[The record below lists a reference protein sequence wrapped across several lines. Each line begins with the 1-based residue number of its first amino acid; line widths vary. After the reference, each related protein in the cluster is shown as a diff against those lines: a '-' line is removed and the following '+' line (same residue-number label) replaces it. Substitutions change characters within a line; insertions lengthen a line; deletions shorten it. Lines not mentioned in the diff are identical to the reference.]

1 MESWRKNEF
10 FFWLVAAV
18 VALLFLL
25 AVLRY
30 EKYDRAREQRT
41 LSSFMAGDPREG
53 GRVFSDKGCVRCHA
67 IGGVGG
73 TEAAGKAGDL
83 GKVPE
88 GNLSLNELATAMWN
102 HAPEMWKGMQEKQ
115 FDYPRMTEE
124 QVTNLFAFLY
134 TIRYVDE
141 SGDSERGRAL
151 FASKGCIQ
159 CHALQGRGGRLGPDL
174 AQASYLGVPILWAQ
188 EMWNHAPRMEALIRE
203 KNLAWPKF
211 RDTEMIDL
219 LGYVRSLNT
228 GLRRGFE
235 VLPANPDRGRELFRQ
250 KGCIACH
257 AVDGEGGTLGPD
269 LGRERKLP
277 RTLTQAAGWMWNH
290 SPEMWRTMQTRGL
303 ERPQFEGREMADLLA
318 YLFSIHYF
326 DEPGDPEGGKQ
337 VFRSKGCATCHGDYG
352 RGGKGGPNIQQLKGK
367 FSPVRMAYTMWQH
380 GPEMYARAQRRNIP
394 WPKFRGSEMADLV
407 AFLNSQ

>member
-18 VALLFLL
+18 VALLLL
-25 AVLRY
+25 LGALRY

-88 GNLSLNELATAMWN
+88 GNLSLNELPTAMWN

-141 SGDSERGRAL
+141 SGDGERGRAL

-159 CHALQGRGGRLGPDL
+159 CHA
-174 AQASYLGVPILWAQ
+174 I
-188 EMWNHAPRMEALIRE
+188 
-203 KNLAWPKF
+203 
-211 RDTEMIDL
+211 
-219 LGYVRSLNT
+219 
-228 GLRRGFE
+228 
-235 VLPANPDRGRELFRQ
+235 
-250 KGCIACH
+250 
-257 AVDGEGGTLGPD
+257 
-269 LGRERKLP
+269 
-277 RTLTQAAGWMWNH
+277 
-290 SPEMWRTMQTRGL
+290 
-303 ERPQFEGREMADLLA
+303 
-318 YLFSIHYF
+318 
-326 DEPGDPEGGKQ
+326 
-337 VFRSKGCATCHGDYG
+337 
-352 RGGKGGPNIQQLKGK
+352 
-367 FSPVRMAYTMWQH
+367 
-380 GPEMYARAQRRNIP
+380 
-394 WPKFRGSEMADLV
+394 
-407 AFLNSQ
+407 